1 VKKSKKPRYG
11 PAPTR
16 AAASE
21 TAGAPSHEDAG
32 RKRPPVATAAP
43 AQVRGKKGK
52 PAKKKPKMPNLDPND
67 AAIWQESAR
76 LAQEGNTKLAR
87 ACDILREGL
96 QMLVFAEFDHSTKP
110 PTPMTSS
117 MFRVAIA
124 EILDTYSRITGQSW
138 RNPRN
143 QVVKTRA
150 GKADGDLSKSDR
162 SLNSDTLVTGGAR
175 DYD

>member
-11 PAPTR
+11 PAPAP
-16 AAASE
+16 AAAKGDSSP
-21 TAGAPSHEDAG
+21 A
-32 RKRPPVATAAP
+32 KVAAAP

-52 PAKKKPKMPNLDPND
+52 AAKKKPKLPNLDPND

-124 EILDTYSRITGQSW
+124 EILDTYSGITGQNW
-138 RNPRN
+138 RSPRN

-150 GKADGDLSKSDR
+150 GKADNDLSKSDR
-162 SLNSDTLVTGGAR
+162 SLNSNTLVTGGAA